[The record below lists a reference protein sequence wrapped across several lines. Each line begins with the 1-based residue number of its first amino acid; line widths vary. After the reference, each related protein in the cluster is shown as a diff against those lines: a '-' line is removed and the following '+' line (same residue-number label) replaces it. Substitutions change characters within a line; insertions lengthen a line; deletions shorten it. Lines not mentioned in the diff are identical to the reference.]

1 MQSGHY
7 YKLRIKYYNELK
19 LVNMSF
25 LNVDKQN
32 STQTPTVCN
41 LDTTKHSTLR
51 SCKTLHTNFK
61 PILYIHYMF
70 LYYVYDIQ
78 YIIHKCEWQRIIK
91 QYQLF
96 SEFSISLPFFILA
109 LSQEKYHLLLSLG
122 MSPK

>member
-1 MQSGHY
+1 
-7 YKLRIKYYNELK
+7 
-19 LVNMSF
+19 MSF

-32 STQTPTVCN
+32 SAQTPTVCN
-41 LDTTKHSTLR
+41 LDTIKHSTLR

-78 YIIHKCEWQRIIK
+78 YIIHKCEWQKIIK

-96 SEFSISLPFFILA
+96 IKFSIYLPFFYLGSVSREISFVILFGTEPYK
-109 LSQEKYHLLLSLG
+109 QK
-122 MSPK
+122 